1 MPSNGSIDP
10 ALNKLT
16 MRLAE
21 FAAGLRFPHLP
32 PDVRNQAK
40 LIARDSLG
48 NQIAASAISEAGIKI
63 VQQATEWGGKPEA
76 TVVGFGAKLPS
87 AMTAL
92 CNGTLGHGVE
102 LDDAHGNGL
111 IKAGSLLVPSAF
123 IAAELTHASG
133 EETLAALVAGYEIA
147 IRIAKAINPGHRQ
160 RGYHTTS
167 TVGTI
172 GSAAIVAT
180 LLGCNVEQIACA
192 IGLAAMNSGGLQA
205 YLDDPCMAKPLGPGR
220 AAFNG
225 VLAGVM
231 ASKGFTGPK
240 TALESHEGFLHG
252 MTDAINAEEFT
263 GLGERFVIMEVGF
276 KPHSACRYAHGP
288 LDIAQHFYR
297 EGVRPDE
304 IERVD
309 VHMSALAIRQAS
321 KPQSSNLNVAMGS
334 TQFGV
339 ALALARGSN
348 GLIDYWRGFEDKP
361 VHAAAEKI
369 NLIADP
375 AYGLGGRQSM
385 IKLTLKDGRVLSH
398 SQEEPRGEPSNPLS
412 PEQLE
417 AKFLA
422 TAGLVLAEPQVQTI
436 SSRVMA
442 LESEP
447 DAGAIPQL
455 TVVPEAKPKL
465 RAA

>member
-1 MPSNGSIDP
+1 MPSDASTDP

-21 FAAGLRFPHLP
+21 FAAGLTFAKLP
-32 PDVRNQAK
+32 AEVREQAK

-76 TVVGFGAKLPS
+76 TVIGFGAKLPS
-87 AMTAL
+87 PMAAL

-102 LDDAHGNGL
+102 LDDAHGSGL

-133 EETLAALVAGYEIA
+133 QDTLAALVAGYEIA
-147 IRIAKAINPGHRQ
+147 VRIAKAINPGHRQ

-167 TVGTI
+167 SVGTI
-172 GSAAIVAT
+172 GSAVIVAKM
-180 LLGCNVEQIACA
+180 LGCDAETIACA
-192 IGLAAMNSGGLQA
+192 IGLAAMHSAGLQA

-225 VLAGVM
+225 MLSGVM
-231 ASKGFTGPK
+231 ASRGFTGPK
-240 TALESHEGFLHG
+240 TALESREGFLRG
-252 MTDAINAEEFT
+252 VTDQVNSAEFG

-288 LDIAQHFYR
+288 LDIAQYFYR
-297 EGVRPDE
+297 EGVRIPE
-304 IERVD
+304 IANVD

-321 KPQSSNLNVAMGS
+321 KPKSSNLNVAMGS

-348 GLIDYWRGFEDKP
+348 GLLDYWRGFEDKS

-385 IKLTLKDGRVLSH
+385 ITLSLKDGRVLTQ
-398 SQEEPRGEPSNPLS
+398 SQEEPRGEPANPLS
-412 PEQLE
+412 AAQLE

-422 TAGLVLAEPQVQTI
+422 TAGLVLADEQVAAI
-436 SSRVMA
+436 STRVMA
-442 LESEP
+442 LEREP
-447 DAGAIPQL
+447 DAGAIPPL